1 MAVAKHLGDHTS
13 TPFSAKPHK
22 RFRTLRRIAWLALL
36 AALAVE
42 GFTRVHQHHARKSL
56 TRDARRV
63 AMSGGQSGRHTP
75 FARASNAAEWEA
87 ILAHK
92 DMAAAIDRSRRH
104 VRSWGR
110 RRHSRMRHSFA
121 ELAATQGLRAL
132 QDPSVSK
139 HVLAAR
145 LYQSAGDGAA
155 AARHWQFA
163 SRLAP
168 TDVDLSRRADSAL
181 TLAMA
186 HRARPATRTAGGA
199 GLGFLLLSSL
209 LGGFAGTCHK
219 KRLRYVDSIR
229 GSVRMVVDGDGSQA
243 APTLDKNSSSLL
255 VDVLLRGRY
264 GLAPKCMRRKG
275 PTMQITCS
283 HPEASKSLRLRP
295 TGDVRGDA
303 VRVQVTPDT
312 LKRLKSEPGTWRMFV
327 QLDDRCIATAP
338 LHVQHA

>member
-1 MAVAKHLGDHTS
+1 MAKHLGDHTS
-13 TPFSAKPHK
+13 TPFSAKPRK
-22 RFRTLRRIAWLALL
+22 RFRAIRRVAWLALF
-36 AALAVE
+36 AALTVE
-42 GFTRVHQHHARKSL
+42 GYTRIHEHRARRSL
-56 TRDARRV
+56 THDARHLS
-63 AMSGGQSGRHTP
+63 MSGGQPGRHTP
-75 FARASNAAEWEA
+75 FSRMSNDAEWRALVE
-87 ILAHK
+87 HK
-92 DMAAAIDRSRRH
+92 NVAAAIDVSTRGAAH
-104 VRSWGR
+104 FGR
-110 RRHSRMRHSFA
+110 DANRVRHSLA

-132 QDPSVSK
+132 QEPSTSG

-145 LYQSAGDGAA
+145 LYQAAGDGTA

-168 TDVDLSRRADSAL
+168 SDDTLERRADASIN
-181 TLAMA
+181 LAMA

-199 GLGFLLLSSL
+199 GFGVLLLSSL
-209 LGGFAGTCHK
+209 LGGFAGKCHK
-219 KRLRYVDSIR
+219 KRRRYVDSIR
-229 GSVRMVVDGDGSQA
+229 GSVRMVVDGDGSQV
-243 APTLDKNSSSLL
+243 APTLDRDSSSLL

-264 GLAPKCMRRKG
+264 GLAPKCLRRKG

-303 VRVQVTPDT
+303 VRVKVTRET

-338 LHVQHA
+338 LHVQNA